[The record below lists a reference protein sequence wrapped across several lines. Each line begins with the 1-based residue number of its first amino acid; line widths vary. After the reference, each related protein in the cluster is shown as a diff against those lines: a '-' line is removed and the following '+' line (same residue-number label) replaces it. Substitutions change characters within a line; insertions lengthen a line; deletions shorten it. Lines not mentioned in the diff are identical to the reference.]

1 MSLLSALSST
11 TTSQTGTGSM
21 TAAVKAAIA
30 AAQAQGSVAQA
41 ATTTSANGVSISPA
55 AKIAAAEQADNKK
68 DFTALSNEVR
78 STLDAQYAAAKAA
91 KTTSKPDLSQ
101 MSGRALS
108 AIILNKTASFSSSE
122 IAAAKQ
128 ELGNRTRADFA
139 SATSG
144 GASLSALTVYNQQIV
159 SQYDSITQ
167 EERDARGWTDKLRS
181 SAAAFTTAMANGR
194 ATSSLFDMLG
204 DNSNSDGTA
213 AYTDPLTG
221 LTGTSSSSNSTST
234 SSSLLDMLGTTNSSG
249 QTSY

>member
-11 TTSQTGTGSM
+11 TTSQAGTGSM

-30 AAQAQGSVAQA
+30 AAQAQPSVAQVA
-41 ATTTSANGVSISPA
+41 STTSSNGVSISPA

-78 STLDAQYAAAKAA
+78 STLDAQYAAAKSA
-91 KTTSKPDLSQ
+91 KTTPKPDLSQ
-101 MSGRALS
+101 MSGRALA
-108 AIILNKTASFSSSE
+108 AIILNKTAGFSSSE
-122 IAAAKQ
+122 IAAARK

-139 SATSG
+139 SAISG

-159 SQYDSITQ
+159 SQYDAMTQ

-181 SAAAFTTAMANGR
+181 SAAAFTTAMANGS
-194 ATSSLFDMLG
+194 AASSLFDILG

-213 AYTDPLTG
+213 TYTDALTG
-221 LTGTSSSSNSTST
+221 WADASSGNSTST
-234 SSSLLDMLGTTNSSG
+234 SSSLLDMLGSTNSSG
-249 QTSY
+249 QTTY

>member
-1 MSLLSALSST
+1 
-11 TTSQTGTGSM
+11 M

-30 AAQAQGSVAQA
+30 AAQAQASVAQT
-41 ATTTSANGVSISPA
+41 ATTTSSNGVSISPA

-78 STLDAQYAAAKAA
+78 STLDAQYAAAKTA

-101 MSGRALS
+101 MSGRALA

-122 IAAAKQ
+122 IAAARK
-128 ELGNRTRADFA
+128 ELGNRTRADFT

-159 SQYDSITQ
+159 SQYDSTTQ
-167 EERDARGWTDKLRS
+167 EERDARGWTDTLRS
-181 SAAAFTTAMANGR
+181 SAAAFATAMANGG

-204 DNSNSDGTA
+204 DNGSSDGTT
-213 AYTDPLTG
+213 AYTDAFTG
-221 LTGTSSSSNSTST
+221 WAGTTSSGSSTST
-234 SSSLLDMLGTTNSSG
+234 SSSLLGSG
-249 QTSY
+249 QTTY